1 MNGTSS
7 SDVGLGVSKEVNA
20 GVSVG
25 VMIDGNGGG
34 VDIGVIRLKGEEI
47 CIPHTRRSCL

>member
-1 MNGTSS
+1 LKGTSS
-7 SDVGLGVSKEVNA
+7 SYAGPGVSNKVDA

-34 VDIGVIRLKGEEI
+34 VDIGVIILKGEEV
-47 CIPHTRRSCL
+47 CIPHTQRSCL